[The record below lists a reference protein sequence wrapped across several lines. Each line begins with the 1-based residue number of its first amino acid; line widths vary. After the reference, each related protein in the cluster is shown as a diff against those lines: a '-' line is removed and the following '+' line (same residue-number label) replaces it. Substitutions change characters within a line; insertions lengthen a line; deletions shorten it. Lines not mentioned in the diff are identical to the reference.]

1 MSWKTN
7 VSWCARFKTTKNH
20 TVRDI
25 GPCAPTY
32 LAGFLPV
39 PVSPGLTPNV
49 PHWSSST
56 MARVTRI
63 DAVPGAIDAVFNVF
77 GLRRWAK
84 LPGLS
89 ELQRDPLAS
98 VLFAPP
104 LSLERSQI
112 ANQFTI
118 WRFAGKP
125 MRMTASSL
133 SRAQILSIIR
143 PRVVRS
149 FVCLCIST
157 KWRVWFC
164 ARLRQVS
171 PRVRAGGTTP
181 GRPAPSP
188 RYVARSSQLIVSL
201 SSTPTAAATPSGVV
215 AGDSSSEERRPGP
228 M

>member
-32 LAGFLPV
+32 LAGFRPV
-39 PVSPGLTPNV
+39 PVSPGLAPNV

-143 PRVVRS
+143 PCVVRS

-188 RYVARSSQLIVSL
+188 RHAARSQVS
-201 SSTPTAAATPSGVV
+201 
-215 AGDSSSEERRPGP
+215 
-228 M
+228 